1 MAQRLNSRDLSIP
14 RFIVDN
20 TPACSTVD
28 PELFFPQEIEVS
40 PNKVVSKYLN
50 MSEAKRVCANC
61 PLALQCLEYAL
72 KNAEIGIWGGTTE
85 SQRESL
91 RRKHKIALNR
101 KIPTPN
107 LR

>member
-1 MAQRLNSRDLSIP
+1 MAQRLGIRDLSIP
-14 RFIVDN
+14 QFITDT
-20 TPACSTVD
+20 TPACSDVD
-28 PELFFPQEIEVS
+28 PELFFPQEVEAA

-50 MSEAKRVCANC
+50 LSEAKRVCASC
-61 PLALQCLEYAL
+61 PLAMKCLEYAL

-91 RRKHKIALNR
+91 RKKTNITLKRKV
-101 KIPTPN
+101 PTPN